1 MWTSSLFCKQKQK
14 PHTYSNALAVEV
26 YGQSVPAG
34 LKQAASCL
42 CEQLE
47 TGAKS
52 ACTFF
57 ALMIVWICSE
67 MTIVLTIH

>member
-1 MWTSSLFCKQKQK
+1 M
-14 PHTYSNALAVEV
+14 YSNALAVEV

-34 LKQAASCL
+34 LKQAASCM